1 VNANLDPEG
10 LRTGVLGPIAS
21 CTATEHCIPDHL
33 SPSGEE
39 YGRSRLSEGIKS
51 SCNLTA
57 QEGVDS
63 IFSNLDRF
71 NREPFDDQTL
81 VVMKVK

>member
-1 VNANLDPEG
+1 LQK
-10 LRTGVLGPIAS
+10 LRPL
-21 CTATEHCIPDHL
+21 
-33 SPSGEE
+33 E
-39 YGRSRLSEGIKS
+39 YGRSRLSEVIKS
-51 SCNLTA
+51 NCNLTA
-57 QEGVDS
+57 QEVVDS

>member
-1 VNANLDPEG
+1 M
-10 LRTGVLGPIAS
+10 
-21 CTATEHCIPDHL
+21 PDHL
-33 SPSGEE
+33 SAPGEE
-39 YGRSRLSEGIKS
+39 YSRSRLSEVIKS
-51 SCNLTA
+51 SCNLAA
-57 QEGVDS
+57 QEVVDS